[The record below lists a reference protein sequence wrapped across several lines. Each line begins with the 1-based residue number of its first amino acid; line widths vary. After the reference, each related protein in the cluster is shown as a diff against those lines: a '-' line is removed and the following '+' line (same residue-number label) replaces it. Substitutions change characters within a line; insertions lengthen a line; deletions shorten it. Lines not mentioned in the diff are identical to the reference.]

1 MAKAK
6 RTHDPAKPGPVP
18 GHCGRHVFLG
28 GSDQAK
34 DWSGQFFGTG
44 PVPATQGKSK
54 ARPKAKVK
62 RRKS

>member
-1 MAKAK
+1 MAK

-18 GHCGRHVFLG
+18 GHCGQHVLLD

-44 PVPATQGKSK
+44 PVPAAQGKSKSK
-54 ARPKAKVK
+54 ARPKR
-62 RRKS
+62 RRK